1 MQQPFSHMVRTVR
14 HTLLALVTG
23 LTVASWLAAGCN
35 STPRTASDA
44 DTLNPRR
51 LTSGQA
57 PRFSLP
63 DALSGRPVATDT
75 IIGNGRPTIILFW
88 SSHCNHCKHRIN
100 DLQQAADSLALTTN
114 VITVALDRD
123 SASLRHFLRARRITL
138 PVLTDYSG
146 WQQRATI
153 EYGVDRL
160 PLLFHIDPTG
170 EIIN

>member
-14 HTLLALVTG
+14 HTLLGLVTG

-35 STPRTASDA
+35 SAPRTASDA

-57 PRFSLP
+57 PRFTLP

-88 SSHCNHCKHRIN
+88 SSHCNHCK
-100 DLQQAADSLALTTN
+100 
-114 VITVALDRD
+114 
-123 SASLRHFLRARRITL
+123 RRIK
-138 PVLTDYSG
+138 
-146 WQQRATI
+146 
-153 EYGVDRL
+153 
-160 PLLFHIDPTG
+160 
-170 EIIN
+170 